1 MKRDTIVLLFL
12 VVAIIA
18 ISLWFSTTSV
28 YVPYSSTLFS
38 QQAKYEGFLNYS
50 STATGAVGEDVFSAY
65 SIAPSQDGLV
75 KVAGFSKN
83 GVFGSL
89 ESTDTQLDM
98 YSQAK
103 GDLSCLGSGYHNS
116 KGALCMTDDM
126 KKMLS
131 TRGLNASGPASV
143 VAGSKV

>member
-12 VVAIIA
+12 IVAIIA
-18 ISLWFSTTSV
+18 ISLWFSSSSA
-28 YVPYSSTLFS
+28 YVPYTSTLFS

-50 STATGAVGEDVFSAY
+50 SATTGAVGEDIFSAN
-65 SIAPSQDGLV
+65 SITPDDGLV
-75 KVAGFSKN
+75 KLAGFTKD
-83 GVFGSL
+83 GIFGSL
-89 ESTDTQLDM
+89 DATDTQLDI

-103 GDLSCLGSGYHNS
+103 GDLACLGSGYHNS

-126 KKMLS
+126 KRMLS
-131 TRGLNASGPASV
+131 TRGSNASGPASV